1 MTSSSKG
8 SSELIFMTVYFV
20 TPSHRFDIMD
30 DKITKKFA
38 EPYDIPYDLASQAT
52 TPMNTF

>member
-1 MTSSSKG
+1 MA
-8 SSELIFMTVYFV
+8 VYFV

-30 DKITKKFA
+30 DKITTKFA
-38 EPYDIPYDLASQAT
+38 EPYDIPYDLTSQAT